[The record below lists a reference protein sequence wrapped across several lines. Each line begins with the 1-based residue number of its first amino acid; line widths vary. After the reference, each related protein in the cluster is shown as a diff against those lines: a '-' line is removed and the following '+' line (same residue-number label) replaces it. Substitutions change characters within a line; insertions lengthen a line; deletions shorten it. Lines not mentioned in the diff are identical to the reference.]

1 MVVAV
6 GSRRVPVP
14 SGQARVPAGCWRC
27 WLLVSTLLGIPD
39 EFRIEFGIQFPIPG
53 ILEFSHSFYDMG
65 RGKKRNMLSSK
76 SAKRIIFRNS
86 QVMSSPQ
93 IDEGSLEVS
102 GIEIMNDQITA
113 KSSSSRKRQ
122 IDGITCSANENII
135 QIDDASSCE
144 QFKEISSS
152 SSSEN
157 DTNDRTNVTGCYQI
171 DDRVHLVVQRWGNVS
186 AIAPD
191 LFLLKLLE
199 ARGFETRRIS
209 AMDSSYRRYV
219 NVKYV
224 IH

>member
-1 MVVAV
+1 M
-6 GSRRVPVP
+6 
-14 SGQARVPAGCWRC
+14 
-27 WLLVSTLLGIPD
+27 
-39 EFRIEFGIQFPIPG
+39 
-53 ILEFSHSFYDMG
+53 
-65 RGKKRNMLSSK
+65 
-76 SAKRIIFRNS
+76 
-86 QVMSSPQ
+86 MSSPQ